1 MTDSIATPA
10 ELTDAQI
17 AQVRELA
24 ADAAR
29 TDGVAALSEASHLA
43 LTTPARHLLAHRGA
57 TLTGYAQVWP
67 DDSAELVVGPEH
79 RRRGTGSALWHQ
91 AIEAGAA
98 RVWAHGDLPAAQAF
112 AATHALAPTRSLL
125 KMGRPLSGEDR
136 IPRPLPEGYAV
147 LTFADRVTQTTD
159 PVGELQALNAAAFAT
174 HPEQGRL
181 TVADLEA
188 RMAESWFDA
197 EGLIYVVDERAP
209 DNGTDRNGSPAPD
222 AGPVAFH
229 WTKIEPAE
237 PQTGEVYVVG
247 VSPAYQG
254 RGLAGPLTD
263 LGLAH
268 LVRRGCTAVELYVDG
283 ENAPARATYERAG
296 LRVLTTDQVYSV
308 TQPPIQGRIGI

>member
-1 MTDSIATPA
+1 MITTHTD
-10 ELTDAQI
+10 LTETLAGQI
-17 AQVRELA
+17 TELA
-24 ADAAR
+24 TAAAHA
-29 TDGVAALSEASHLA
+29 DGVAALSEASHLA
-43 LTTPARHLLAHRGA
+43 LRRPTPGTHHLLAHDGD

-67 DDSAELVVGPEH
+67 DASAELVVGPEFRCH
-79 RRRGTGSALWHQ
+79 GTGSALWN
-91 AIEAGAA
+91 EAQDQGAA

-112 AATHALAPTRSLL
+112 AAANALVPTRSLL
-125 KMGRPLSGEDR
+125 KMGRPLTGADR

-147 LTFADRVTQTTD
+147 LTFADRATSTPD
-159 PVGELQALNAAAFAT
+159 PVGELQVLNAVAFAG

-188 RMAESWFDA
+188 RMAEPWFDP
-197 EGLIYVVDERAP
+197 EGLIYVVEETA
-209 DNGTDRNGSPAPD
+209 
-222 AGPVAFH
+222 PVAFH
-229 WTKIEPAE
+229 WTKVDPAE

-268 LVRRGCTAVELYVDG
+268 LVSRGCAEVELYVDG

-296 LRVLTTDQVYSV
+296 LRVLTTDQVYA
-308 TQPPIQGRIGI
+308 PPPSRDAGADPRQD